1 MLLLILASVL
11 WSVSFALI
19 GQSGI
24 DPDLLAA
31 ARLGL
36 AAVLFLPALIA
47 SRRVPTLE
55 SHEPA
60 PRWPSVLRSARR
72 APRADHSRAPRWHRL
87 LAIGALQFG
96 IMYVLVLR
104 SYQYLKGHEVALLTI
119 TTPLFVVLVES
130 LIARRSSVR
139 PWVGAAVAVCGA
151 YVLRRA
157 DPGGA
162 GEVNRASEFWTGFA
176 LVQLAN
182 LAFAAGQVLYRREE
196 APSGTGD
203 LSASQSAARF
213 GLLYIGAFFVAL
225 PWAVLHVDPGALRL
239 TQGQLWTVL
248 YLGVVPSG
256 LAFFLWN
263 LGATKVSVGALAVMN
278 NLKIPLAVI
287 VALLPP
293 FLEEAD
299 LPRLRDSSLLFA
311 AALIIVLYPSPRGG
325 GDPSGSAQVTP

>member
-19 GQSGI
+19 GKSEI

-36 AAVLFLPALIA
+36 AAALFLPALWA
-47 SRRVPTLE
+47 SHRSQRAE
-55 SHEPA
+55 GIQSE
-60 PRWPSVLRSARR
+60 PRWPSVLRHIRKPAGRKNNPRR
-72 APRADHSRAPRWHRL
+72 HRL

-96 IMYVLVLR
+96 VMYVLVLR

-119 TTPLFVVLVES
+119 TTPLFVVFVES
-130 LIARRSSVR
+130 LMARRSSVR
-139 PWVGAAVAVCGA
+139 SWIGAAVAVCGA
-151 YVLRRA
+151 YVLRSANNA
-157 DPGGA
+157 DAGGA
-162 GEVNRASEFWTGFA
+162 NGAGDFWTGFA

-196 APSGTGD
+196 APKGAPRPT
-203 LSASQSAARF
+203 AAESAARF
-213 GLLYIGAFFVAL
+213 GLLYIGAFLVAL
-225 PWAVLHVDPGALRL
+225 PWAIVNVEPAALRL
-239 TQGQLWTVL
+239 SQSQLGIVL

-263 LGATKVSVGALAVMN
+263 LGATRVSVGTLAVMN

-311 AALIIVLYPSPRGG
+311 AALVIVLYRRPSEGSGPE
-325 GDPSGSAQVTP
+325 GSAPATP